1 MSSTSLAVAFFTG
14 WAQILLYGK
23 FPFYQPP
30 FVVKGLN
37 KNSAICFILAT
48 ILLAQA
54 TISAV
59 ADTVVIVGQI
69 SRNSNID
76 LNACNVIIFV
86 TLESLDL
93 TACFILV
100 HHFVFHKVSDSST
113 SLVAGVPMLCT
124 LQPKLESARLAD
136 AYHSRR
142 HCAELSFYVRHPIV
156 DTEVLVK
163 DKKLAQFSMTIIVLK
178 VLASSSLTLLIAG
191 RIWSIRRRMQS
202 LIGRGTPA
210 VHRKYNNLIAMTL
223 ESGLM
228 IPVSFIAMEV
238 FVHMND
244 GVGASI
250 LGACIP
256 QIMALAPL
264 LIMVRFGLGLT
275 VEGTHVTMQAETT
288 GYEVDIELQISRPLA
303 VSVTTSQIVSVE
315 SSSGAKDEPSHSEP
329 GLVDSDAKQLGYAV

>member
-100 HHFVFHKVSDSST
+100 YRCYALYNRNWKV
-113 SLVAGVPMLCT
+113 LVLPMLII
-124 LQPKLESARLAD
+124 LAD
-136 AYHSRR
+136 IGVYS
-142 HCAELSFYVRHPIV
+142 AELSFYVRHPIV

>member
-14 WAQILLYGK
+14 WVCSTPAVHCPILITIYRHRSFYMERCNAVLFGAGTFLLY
-23 FPFYQPP
+23 QR
-30 FVVKGLN
+30 KGLN

-86 TLESLDL
+86 TLELLDL

-100 HHFVFHKVSDSST
+100 HRCYALYNRNWKV
-113 SLVAGVPMLCT
+113 LVLPMLII
-124 LQPKLESARLAD
+124 LAD
-136 AYHSRR
+136 VGVYS
-142 HCAELSFYVRHPIV
+142 AELSFYVRHPIV
-156 DTEVLVK
+156 DTGVLVK

-228 IPVSFIAMEV
+228 IPVSFIGMEV

-264 LIMVRFGLGLT
+264 LIM
-275 VEGTHVTMQAETT
+275 AETT